1 LGARAF
7 AHLTTG
13 IAQTEPGGTSY
24 FTALE
29 ALLRCGITIFA
40 TWAKPLHVATTRIG
54 GARARS
60 RAEEADQSPVFRDPP
75 TAPCMCVVLCRGDFP
90 SVGVLMKFPYDELGE
105 TR

>member
-1 LGARAF
+1 MGARAF

-60 RAEEADQSPVFRDPP
+60 RAEEADQSLVFRDWG
-75 TAPCMCVVLCRGDFP
+75 THTLFIAVLRAPSALGRDAAPAALMGLATVL
-90 SVGVLMKFPYDELGE
+90 
-105 TR
+105 

>member
-29 ALLRCGITIFA
+29 ALLRCGITWHKFA

-60 RAEEADQSPVFRDPP
+60 RAEEADQSLVFF
-75 TAPCMCVVLCRGDFP
+75 AIGGLIL
-90 SVGVLMKFPYDELGE
+90 SS
-105 TR
+105 